1 MDVQRSSRDD
11 SDCDAGT
18 RLEDCTAAI
27 GGPTD
32 TTMSDFK
39 DKIAAASGKVEFL
52 YDATSGRIAQRISRF
67 RAAYFV
73 AVSPDGRQLLTTV
86 PATGIGQTPVY
97 PQPSVLTF
105 IQSDE
110 QGMWGRN
117 CPLCKKYFRTNHV
130 DGVNDI
136 TFCPYCS
143 YAATSLA
150 FISKE
155 QRTYITAFYDA
166 LMRAVIKKTNTALDI
181 AEITDETPAWHYSE
195 EKQQFHFVCD
205 TKDCH
210 AETDILGDG
219 YGYCPRC
226 GRTNGRKLFFE
237 RMNEMSA
244 HWEDIRKTISDEN
257 ERGAVWEDM
266 TEKCVKQFE
275 AFAKHLRA
283 KVLRFPMTSNR
294 RRELEGLSFQRP
306 FQADESLTQWF
317 DIGLFEWP
325 GNPTTPKRSVPKS
338 GLPFIRLMFQKR
350 HILMHNLGVVD
361 EDYLNKSGDNQVRLH
376 ERIRVSTEEIKRFIE
391 SIQLMG
397 SILLDNVEFGFDEG

>member
-1 MDVQRSSRDD
+1 M
-11 SDCDAGT
+11 
-18 RLEDCTAAI
+18 EDCTAAI
-27 GGPTD
+27 DALTD
-32 TTMSDFK
+32 IPMRDFK

-52 YDATSGRIAQRISRF
+52 YDAASGRIGQKLSRF

-73 AVSPDGRQLLTTV
+73 AVSLDGRQLLTTV
-86 PATGIGQTPVY
+86 PATGLGQTPVY

-110 QGMWGRN
+110 LGMWGRN

-130 DGVNDI
+130 NGVNDI

-143 YAATSLA
+143 HATTSLA

-155 QRTYITAFYDA
+155 QRIYITAFYDA
-166 LMRAVIKKTNTALDI
+166 LMRAVIGKTNTELDI

-195 EKQQFHFVCD
+195 EKQQVHFVCD

-226 GRTNGRKLFFE
+226 GRTNGRKIFLQ
-237 RMNEMSA
+237 RMNEMSDR
-244 HWEDIRKTISDEN
+244 WEHTRKTISDET

-283 KVLRFPMTSNR
+283 KLLRFPMTSSR

-325 GNPTTPKRSVPKS
+325 GNPTIPKRSVPNS
-338 GLPFIRLMFQKR
+338 ALPFIRLMLQKR

-361 EDYLNKSGDNQVRLH
+361 QDYLDKSGDSQVRLN
-376 ERIRVSTEEIKRFIE
+376 ERIRVSGEEIRRFIE
-391 SIQLMG
+391 NIQSMG
-397 SILLDNVEFGFDEG
+397 AILLDNVEYGFSEG